1 MKNKIFSIFII
12 ILIFL
17 NMTLFTS
24 AKIDNSEL
32 KMINEKS
39 NKQIYLGT
47 AIIVGYGNNSE
58 LEANLENDLL
68 IKLNSSSSIV
78 DFYIIY
84 DMNCSGLTDEG
95 IITLTVFLNDENV
108 SFNFVQTPTSKNGTL
123 KVENVEIKNRDALT
137 FRINVAYAS
146 IIPFYTDSISA
157 TGIGIVSK
165 KMNISN
171 KMLIFG
177 SSVDVKLVQLEPE
190 EDYVDLEVLT
200 NSLFIFEEGLFNE
213 PNKILSGAF
222 VRLYVAKG
230 IFLNSIPFC
239 IGFCSDWGIIG

>member
-1 MKNKIFSIFII
+1 MTII
-12 ILIFL
+12 
-17 NMTLFTS
+17 TS

-32 KMINEKS
+32 KMNNEKL

-47 AIIVGYGNNSE
+47 ASIIGHGNNSE

-95 IITLTVFLNDENV
+95 IITLTIFLNDENV

-123 KVENVEIKNRDALT
+123 KVENVEIENRDALT

-200 NSLFIFEEGLFNE
+200 NSLFIFEEGLYSE

-222 VRLYVAKG
+222 IRLYVAKG
-230 IFLNSIPFC
+230 IFLDSIPIC
-239 IGFCSDWGIIG
+239 IGFCSNWRIIG